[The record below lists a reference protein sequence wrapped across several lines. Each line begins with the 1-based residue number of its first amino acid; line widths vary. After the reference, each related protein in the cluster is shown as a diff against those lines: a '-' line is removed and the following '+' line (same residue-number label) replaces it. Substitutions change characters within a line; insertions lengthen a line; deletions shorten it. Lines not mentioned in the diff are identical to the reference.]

1 MTDGAFAME
10 MAHAGKLH
18 TYVPRCEARGLTLIP
33 LAVDTFGLWHPTVLK
48 GILRLGRQLANL
60 G

>member
-1 MTDGAFAME
+1 MTDEAFYVE
-10 MAHAGKLH
+10 MAHAQKLY
-18 TYVPRCEARGLTLIP
+18 TYVPRCEARGLALIP
-33 LAVDTFGLWHPTVLK
+33 LAVDTFGRWHPMALK

>member
-1 MTDGAFAME
+1 MTTGAFAVE
-10 MAHAGKLH
+10 MAHARKLH
-18 TYVPRCEARGLTLIP
+18 TYVPRCEARGLALIP
-33 LAVDTFGLWHPTVLK
+33 LAVDTFGRWHPTALK